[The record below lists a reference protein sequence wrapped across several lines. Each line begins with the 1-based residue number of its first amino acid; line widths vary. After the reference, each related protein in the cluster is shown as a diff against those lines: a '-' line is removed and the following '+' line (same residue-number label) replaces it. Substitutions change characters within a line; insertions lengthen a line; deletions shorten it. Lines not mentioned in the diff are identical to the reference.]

1 MSHHK
6 KSKAISEQFLH
17 PNIENNGL
25 LNSEITEKEGGLG
38 MEKKK
43 PGMSKNF
50 ETVFR
55 TFSTNNIRLSNMAD
69 NKAHILI
76 SVNSIIISI
85 ILGVLV
91 KNIDKYDYLV
101 TSVILLLSVSLLT
114 IVFSI
119 LATKPNLP
127 KLNFT
132 QNDVEQRRV
141 NLFFFDNY
149 YRMDFDYFSDIFSR
163 VTDDP
168 SFLTHML
175 KRDLYDQGLVLSKK
189 YRMLKIA
196 YSIFMY
202 GLIISVTYFFLRAR
216 FH

>member
-1 MSHHK
+1 MPHHK
-6 KSKAISEQFLH
+6 KSKGISEQSHNSYL
-17 PNIENNGL
+17 NNGV
-25 LNSEITEKEGGLG
+25 LNPEILRKEQYIDI
-38 MEKKK
+38 EKKK
-43 PGMSKNF
+43 PGVSKNF

-101 TSVILLLSVSLLT
+101 TPVVLLLSVSLLT

-119 LATKPNLP
+119 FATKPNLP
-127 KLNFT
+127 KVNFS
-132 QNDVEQRRV
+132 QNDVEQRKV
-141 NLFFFDNY
+141 NLFFFGNY
-149 YRMDFDYFSDIFSR
+149 CHLDFDYFSDIFSR

-168 SFLTHML
+168 SFLTHTL
-175 KRDLYDQGLVLSKK
+175 KRDLFEQGLVLSKK

-202 GLIISVTYFFLRAR
+202 GIIISVMYFFFRAR